1 MKFLSIIQKIVKVA
15 IVLIIIAIS
24 LFFAGAVYE
33 LILVGIELLSHGART
48 IDMDLIT
55 HALEHVVHFVANG
68 ILLLF
73 VFRYLRHELHDG
85 TPYTAEGAKEL
96 QEIGIHTMIHP
107 VITGSIITIIY
118 VACGKT
124 FPAFFTEGSFM
135 GVILGFVLIFV
146 SLMLRYG
153 AELEKNK
160 SNNDSKNTEESKNV
174 DKIED

>member
-1 MKFLSIIQKIVKVA
+1 M
-15 IVLIIIAIS
+15 
-24 LFFAGAVYE
+24 
-33 LILVGIELLSHGART
+33 
-48 IDMDLIT
+48 
-55 HALEHVVHFVANG
+55 
-68 ILLLF
+68 
-73 VFRYLRHELHDG
+73 HDG

-96 QEIGIHTMIHP
+96 REIGIHTMIHP

-118 VACGKT
+118 VACGKS